1 MRFNL
6 HFPLRYGTGKMPVPQ
21 KLVPQDFQLSVG
33 TRGWESW
40 PPLKSL
46 WQILQLFSF
55 HKLWPISAI
64 ALISLTVLISLFLS
78 LHSPPP
84 TAAQKPRI
92 LAFTALQMRGSE
104 PRNSLFALNAT
115 SSGRRELTPNI
126 DVNSPLVWS
135 PNGQRLAFVGG
146 YSDIYTVNADGS
158 RLTKQFAEGGC
169 KAPNFEI
176 AWFSNSQ
183 KFIFARSCDGFTSDT
198 PGSQSLYTSDTSGI
212 QGTKLVRNLEVGGEP
227 PKTEISSEFYLS
239 PDGQQVAFVK
249 DKNIYKMNADGS
261 VMTKLTKSPGEYISG
276 GSQLFWSPD
285 RTKIA
290 FLFGAYPKQQI
301 YTINADGTNLKNL
314 TNNPQHQ
321 VYNVKLFWSPDSSRI
336 AYYYNKLGDL
346 SGEQQDIY
354 LIDINRGTA
363 KNLTQK
369 PRNYDEISWSPDGKF
384 IAFVAGEFN
393 NQKLYTINADGN
405 QLNQLATRLKPSKI
419 SELAWYSD
427 SNQIAFIYNETEGEK
442 SHLYVIN
449 LDGSGLNKLT
459 NDKDLYPSNP
469 VWQPQ

>member
-1 MRFNL
+1 
-6 HFPLRYGTGKMPVPQ
+6 MPVP
-21 KLVPQDFQLSVG
+21 KKFKLSVG
-33 TRGWESW
+33 SRGWASC
-40 PPLKSL
+40 PPIKSL

-64 ALISLTVLISLFLS
+64 ALISLTLSISLFLS
-78 LHSPPP
+78 LQGPGTP
-84 TAAQKPRI
+84 AAQKPRI

-104 PRNSLFALNAT
+104 LRNSLFALNAT
-115 SSGRRELTPNI
+115 SSGRRELAPNI
-126 DVNSPLVWS
+126 DVSAPLVWS
-135 PNGQRLAFVGG
+135 PNGQRLAFVSGDT
-146 YSDIYTVNADGS
+146 DIYTVNADGS
-158 RLTKQFAEGGC
+158 RLTKQFAGDAC
-169 KAPNFEI
+169 KAANFEI
-176 AWFSNSQ
+176 VWFSNSQ
-183 KFIFARSCDGFTSDT
+183 KLVFARSCDGFTSDT
-198 PGSQSLYTSDTSGI
+198 PGSQSLYTSDISGI
-212 QGTKLVRNLEVGGEP
+212 QGTKLVRNLEVGGYP

-239 PDGQQVAFVK
+239 PDAQQVAFVK
-249 DKNIYKMNADGS
+249 DKNIYKMNAEGS
-261 VMTKLTKSPGEYISG
+261 VMTKLTKSSGEYISG

-301 YTINADGTNLKNL
+301 YTINADGTQIKKL
-314 TNNPQHQ
+314 TNNPQHE

-336 AYYYNKLGDL
+336 AYYYNKPGDL

-369 PRNYDEISWSPDGKF
+369 PRNYDEFSWSPDGKF

-393 NQKLYTINADGN
+393 NQKLYTINSDGN
-405 QLNQLATRLKPSKI
+405 QLNQLATRLKPSQI

-442 SHLYVIN
+442 SNLYVIN
-449 LDGSGLNKLT
+449 RDGSGLTKLT

>member
-1 MRFNL
+1 
-6 HFPLRYGTGKMPVPQ
+6 MPVPQ
-21 KLVPQDFQLSVG
+21 KPVPQELKLSVV
-33 TRGWESW
+33 WASW
-40 PPLKSL
+40 PPLKSSL
-46 WQILQLFSF
+46 QILQLFSF

-64 ALISLTVLISLFLS
+64 GLFSLTLLISLFLS
-78 LHSPPP
+78 LYSPPP

-104 PRNSLFALNAT
+104 PRNNLFAINAT
-115 SSGRRELTPNI
+115 SWARRQLAPHI
-126 DVNSPLVWS
+126 DVSPTLVWS
-135 PNGQRLAFVGG
+135 PNGQRLAFVSG
-146 YSDIYTVNADGS
+146 YTDIYTVNADGS
-158 RLTKQFAEGGC
+158 QLTKQFAGDAC
-169 KAPNFEI
+169 KSANFEI
-176 AWFSNSQ
+176 AWFSNSH

-212 QGTKLVRNLEVGGEP
+212 KGTKLVRNLEVGGYP

-261 VMTKLTKSPGEYISG
+261 GMTKLTKSSGEYISG
-276 GSQLFWSPD
+276 GSQLVWSPD

-314 TNNPQHQ
+314 TDNPQNE

-336 AYYYNKLGDL
+336 AYYYNKPGD
-346 SGEQQDIY
+346 SAGEQQDIY
-354 LIDINRGTA
+354 LLDINRGTA

-369 PRNYDEISWSPDGKF
+369 PGNYDELSWSPDGKF

-405 QLNQLATRLKPSKI
+405 QLNQLATRLEPSEI
-419 SELAWYSD
+419 SELAWSSD
-427 SNQIAFIYNETEGEK
+427 SQQIAFIYNETEGEK
-442 SHLYVIN
+442 SNLYVIN
-449 LDGSGLNKLT
+449 RDGSLLTKLT
-459 NDKDLYPSNP
+459 HDQDLNASNP

>member
-1 MRFNL
+1 
-6 HFPLRYGTGKMPVPQ
+6 MPVPQ

-33 TRGWESW
+33 SRGWASW
-40 PPLKSL
+40 LPLKSL

-64 ALISLTVLISLFLS
+64 GLISLTFSITLFLS
-78 LHSPPP
+78 LQSPPT
-84 TAAQKPRI
+84 TAAQKPSR
-92 LAFTALQMRGSE
+92 LAFVALQMRGSE
-104 PRNSLFALNAT
+104 FRTSLFGVNADG
-115 SSGRRELTPNI
+115 SSRRELAPNI
-126 DVNSPLVWS
+126 DVSYTLVWS

-146 YSDIYTVNADGS
+146 DTDIYTVNADGS
-158 RLTKQFAEGGC
+158 RLTKLFAGDAC
-169 KAPNFEI
+169 KAANFEI

-183 KFIFARSCDGFTSDT
+183 KLLFARYCNGFTSDT

-212 QGTKLVRNLEVGGEP
+212 QGTKLVRNLEVGGYP
-227 PKTEISSEFYLS
+227 PKTEISSQFYLS

-261 VMTKLTKSPGEYISG
+261 GMKKLTKSPGEYISG
-276 GSQLFWSPD
+276 GSQLVWSPD

-314 TNNPQHQ
+314 RNNPQNE
-321 VYNVKLFWSPDSSRI
+321 VYNVKIFWSPDSSRI
-336 AYYYNKLGDL
+336 AYYYNKPGDS

-354 LIDINRGTA
+354 LLDINRGTA

-369 PRNYDEISWSPDGKF
+369 PRNYGQLSWSPDGKF

-393 NQKLYTINADGN
+393 HQKLYTINADGN
-405 QLNQLATRLKPSKI
+405 QLNQLATRLKPSGI
-419 SELAWYSD
+419 SQLAWSSD
-427 SNQIAFIYNETEGEK
+427 SQQIAFIYNETEGDK
-442 SHLYVIN
+442 SNLYVIN
-449 LDGSGLNKLT
+449 RDGSGLTKVT
-459 NDKDLYPSNP
+459 NDKDLNASNP

>member
-1 MRFNL
+1 MLLNKV
-6 HFPLRYGTGKMPVPQ
+6 LR
-21 KLVPQDFQLSVG
+21 LS
-33 TRGWESW
+33 S
-40 PPLKSL
+40 
-46 WQILQLFSF
+46 
-55 HKLWPISAI
+55 I
-64 ALISLTVLISLFLS
+64 ALISLTLSITLFLS

-104 PRNSLFALNAT
+104 TISNLFALNAT

>member
-1 MRFNL
+1 MLL
-6 HFPLRYGTGKMPVPQ
+6 HKVLR
-21 KLVPQDFQLSVG
+21 LS
-33 TRGWESW
+33 S
-40 PPLKSL
+40 
-46 WQILQLFSF
+46 
-55 HKLWPISAI
+55 I
-64 ALISLTVLISLFLS
+64 ALISLTLSITLFFS

-104 PRNSLFALNAT
+104 TISNLFAVNAT
-115 SSGRRELTPNI
+115 SSARRELTPNI
-126 DVNSPLVWS
+126 DVSPPLVWS
-135 PNGQRLAFVGG
+135 PNGQRLAFVSG
-146 YSDIYTVNADGS
+146 YTDIYTVNADGS
-158 RLTKQFAEGGC
+158 QLTKQFAGDAC
-169 KAPNFEI
+169 KAANFAI

-198 PGSQSLYTSDTSGI
+198 PGSQSLYTSNTSGI
-212 QGTKLVRNLEVGGEP
+212 KGTKLVRNLEVGGYP

-261 VMTKLTKSPGEYISG
+261 GMTKLTKSPGEYVSG
-276 GSQLFWSPD
+276 GSELVWSPD

-301 YTINADGTNLKNL
+301 YTINADGTHLKNL
-314 TNNPQHQ
+314 TNNPQNQ
-321 VYNVKLFWSPDSSRI
+321 VYNVKLFWSPDSSHI
-336 AYYYNKLGDL
+336 AYYYNKPGDS

-354 LIDINRGTA
+354 LLDINRGTP

-369 PRNYDEISWSPDGKF
+369 PRNYDEISWSPDGKV

-405 QLNQLATRLKPSKI
+405 QLNQLATRLKPSGI
-419 SELAWYSD
+419 SELAWSTD
-427 SNQIAFIYNETEGEK
+427 SKQIAFIFNEIQGDK
-442 SHLYVIN
+442 SKLYVIN
-449 LDGSGLNKLT
+449 RDSSALTKLT
-459 NDKDLYPSNP
+459 NDQDLNVSNP

>member
-6 HFPLRYGTGKMPVPQ
+6 DFPLRYRTGKMPVPQ
-21 KLVPQDFQLSVG
+21 KPVPQEFKLSA
-33 TRGWESW
+33 GWASW

-46 WQILQLFSF
+46 LQILQLFSF
-55 HKLWPISAI
+55 NKLWPISAI
-64 ALISLTVLISLFLS
+64 GLISLTLSITLFLS

-104 PRNSLFALNAT
+104 NRSTLFAVNAT
-115 SSGRRELTPNI
+115 SSARRELTRNI
-126 DVNSPLVWS
+126 DVIAPLVWS

-158 RLTKQFAEGGC
+158 RLTKQFAEAGC
-169 KAPNFEI
+169 KAANFEI

-183 KFIFARSCDGFTSDT
+183 KLVFARSCDGFTSDD
-198 PGSQSLYTSDTSGI
+198 PGSQSLYTSNTSGI
-212 QGTKLVRNLEVGGEP
+212 KGTKLVRNLEVGGYP

-249 DKNIYKMNADGS
+249 EKNIYKMNADGS
-261 VMTKLTKSPGEYISG
+261 GMTKLTKSPGEYISG
-276 GSQLFWSPD
+276 GSELVWSPD

-314 TNNPQHQ
+314 TNNPQNE
-321 VYNVKLFWSPDSSRI
+321 VYNVKLFWSPDSSRM
-336 AYYYNKLGDL
+336 AYYYNKPGD
-346 SGEQQDIY
+346 SAGEQQDIY
-354 LIDINRGTA
+354 LLDINRGTA

-405 QLNQLATRLKPSKI
+405 QLNQLATRLKPSEI
-419 SELAWYSD
+419 SQLAWSTD
-427 SNQIAFIYNETEGEK
+427 SQQIAFIFNEIQGDK
-442 SHLYVIN
+442 SNLYVIN
-449 LDGSGLNKLT
+449 RDGSALTKLT
-459 NDKDLYPSNP
+459 NDKDLNASSP

>member
-1 MRFNL
+1 MNKV
-6 HFPLRYGTGKMPVPQ
+6 LR
-21 KLVPQDFQLSVG
+21 LS
-33 TRGWESW
+33 S
-40 PPLKSL
+40 
-46 WQILQLFSF
+46 
-55 HKLWPISAI
+55 I
-64 ALISLTVLISLFLS
+64 ALISLTLSITLFLS

-104 PRNSLFALNAT
+104 TISNLFALNAT
-115 SSGRRELTPNI
+115 SSARRELTPNI
-126 DVNSPLVWS
+126 DVSPPLVWS

-158 RLTKQFAEGGC
+158 RLTKQFAEAGC
-169 KAPNFEI
+169 KAANFAI
-176 AWFSNSQ
+176 GWFSNSQ

-198 PGSQSLYTSDTSGI
+198 PGSQSLYISDTSGI
-212 QGTKLVRNLEVGGEP
+212 QGTKLVRELKVGGEP
-227 PKTEISSEFYLS
+227 PKTEISSEFYLA

-261 VMTKLTKSPGEYISG
+261 AMTKLTKSPGEYISG
-276 GSQLFWSPD
+276 GSQLVWSPD

-314 TNNPQHQ
+314 TNNPHNE
-321 VYNVKLFWSPDSSRI
+321 VYNVKIFWAPDSSSI
-336 AYYYNKLGDL
+336 AYYYNKSGDS

-354 LIDINRGTA
+354 LLDINRGTA

-369 PRNYDEISWSPDGKF
+369 PRNYNQISWSPDGKV

-393 NQKLYTINADGN
+393 NQKLYTINADAN
-405 QLNQLATRLKPSKI
+405 QLNQLATRLKPSGI
-419 SELAWYSD
+419 SELAWSSD
-427 SNQIAFIYNETEGEK
+427 SKQIAFIFNEIPGDK
-442 SHLYVIN
+442 SNLYVIN
-449 LDGSGLNKLT
+449 RDGSALTKLT
-459 NDKDLYPSNP
+459 KDQDLNASHP

>member
-1 MRFNL
+1 
-6 HFPLRYGTGKMPVPQ
+6 MPVPQ
-21 KLVPQDFQLSVG
+21 EFKLSA
-33 TRGWESW
+33 GWASW
-40 PPLKSL
+40 LPIKSL
-46 WQILQLFSF
+46 LQIMQLFSF
-55 HKLWPISAI
+55 NKLWPISAI
-64 ALISLTVLISLFLS
+64 GLFSLTLLISLFLS

-104 PRNSLFALNAT
+104 TRSPLFAVNAT
-115 SSGRRELTPNI
+115 SWARRELTPNI
-126 DVNSPLVWS
+126 DVSAPLVWS

-158 RLTKQFAEGGC
+158 RLTKQFAEAGC
-169 KAPNFEI
+169 KAAHFEI

-183 KFIFARSCDGFTSDT
+183 KLVFARSCNGFTSDS
-198 PGSQSLYTSDTSGI
+198 PGSESLYTSDTSGI
-212 QGTKLVRNLEVGGEP
+212 KGTKLVREWEVGGEP

-249 DKNIYKMNADGS
+249 DRNIYKMNADGS
-261 VMTKLTKSPGEYISG
+261 GMTKLTKSPGEYISG
-276 GSQLFWSPD
+276 GSELFWSPD

-314 TNNPQHQ
+314 TNNRNNE
-321 VYNVKLFWSPDSSRI
+321 VYNGKLLWSPDSSRI
-336 AYYYNKLGDL
+336 ASYYNNKPGDS

-354 LIDINRGTA
+354 LIDLNQGAAR
-363 KNLTQK
+363 NLTQK

-384 IAFVAGEFN
+384 IAFVAGDFN

-405 QLNQLATRLKPSKI
+405 QLNQLAPRLKPSGI
-419 SELAWYSD
+419 PELAWSSD
-427 SNQIAFIYNETEGEK
+427 SQQIAFIFNEIQGDK
-442 SHLYVIN
+442 SNLYVIN
-449 LDGSGLNKLT
+449 RDGSGLTKLT
-459 NDKDLYPSNP
+459 NDKDLNASNP

>member
-6 HFPLRYGTGKMPVPQ
+6 HFPLRDGTGKMPVPQ

-33 TRGWESW
+33 SRGWASW
-40 PPLKSL
+40 LPLKSL

-64 ALISLTVLISLFLS
+64 GLISLTFSITLFLS
-78 LHSPPP
+78 LQSPPT
-84 TAAQKPRI
+84 TAAQKPSR
-92 LAFTALQMRGSE
+92 LAFVALQMRGSE
-104 PRNSLFALNAT
+104 FRTSLFGVNADG
-115 SSGRRELTPNI
+115 SSRRELAPNI
-126 DVNSPLVWS
+126 DVSYTLVWS

-146 YSDIYTVNADGS
+146 DTDIYTVNADGS
-158 RLTKQFAEGGC
+158 RLTKLFAGDAC
-169 KAPNFEI
+169 KAANFEI

-183 KFIFARSCDGFTSDT
+183 KLLFARYCNGFTSDT

-212 QGTKLVRNLEVGGEP
+212 QGTKLVRNLEVGGYP
-227 PKTEISSEFYLS
+227 PKTEISSQFYLS

-261 VMTKLTKSPGEYISG
+261 GMKKLTKSPGEYISG
-276 GSQLFWSPD
+276 GSQLVWSPD

-314 TNNPQHQ
+314 RNNPQNE
-321 VYNVKLFWSPDSSRI
+321 VYNVKIFWSPDSSRI
-336 AYYYNKLGDL
+336 AYYYNKPGDS

-354 LIDINRGTA
+354 LLDINRGTA

-369 PRNYDEISWSPDGKF
+369 PRNYGQLSWSPDGKF

-393 NQKLYTINADGN
+393 HQKLYTINADGN
-405 QLNQLATRLKPSKI
+405 QLNQLATRLKPSGI
-419 SELAWYSD
+419 SQLAWSSD
-427 SNQIAFIYNETEGEK
+427 SQQIAFIYNETEGDK
-442 SHLYVIN
+442 SNLYVIN
-449 LDGSGLNKLT
+449 RDGSGLTKVT
-459 NDKDLYPSNP
+459 NDKDLNASNP